1 MSSPREPF
9 VPMLGPAL
17 RFPAATSASR
27 HGLVAV
33 GGDLSVARLLL
44 AYRSGIFPWSAEPI
58 TWWSPDP
65 RAVFNL
71 DDFHVPRSLARLLR
85 RQPFRFTSDRCFRH
99 VVEECG
105 RVPRGGDSTWITP
118 AIIEAYVDLHR
129 AGWAHSLEVW
139 EGDRLA
145 GGIYGVA
152 IGGFFAGESMFHHVS
167 NASKAALVVL
177 LAGLRDA
184 GFTLFDTQML
194 TDTTRAIG
202 AVEIPR
208 SEYLERLADALP
220 RTVSWPAWT

>member
-1 MSSPREPF
+1 MSAPKEPF

-17 RFPAATSASR
+17 RFPPASLASR

-33 GGDLSVARLLL
+33 GGDLSVARILL

-71 DDFHVPRSLARLLR
+71 HDFHVPRSLERLLR
-85 RQPFRFTSDRCFRH
+85 RKPFRYTSDQCFCR
-99 VVEECG
+99 VVEECA
-105 RVPRGGDSTWITP
+105 RVPRGGDSTWITRD
-118 AIIEAYVDLHR
+118 IVDAYVDLHQ

-167 NASKAALVVL
+167 NASKAALVIL
-177 LAGLRDA
+177 LGRLRDA

-194 TDTTRAIG
+194 TDTTRALG

-208 SEYLERLADALP
+208 SAYMQRLATALP
-220 RTVSWPAWT
+220 QSVSWPTWP

>member
-1 MSSPREPF
+1 MSSSGESF

-17 RFPAATSASR
+17 RFPPASLASR

-33 GGDLSVARLLL
+33 GGDLSVDRILLG
-44 AYRSGIFPWSAEPI
+44 YRSGIFPWSAEPI

-71 DDFHVPRSLARLLR
+71 HDFHMPRSLARLLR
-85 RQPFRFTSDRCFRH
+85 RQPFRFTSDRCFRC
-99 VVEECG
+99 VVEECA
-105 RVPRGGDSTWITP
+105 RVPRGDDGTWITP
-118 AIIEAYVDLHR
+118 GIVDAYVGLHR

-177 LAGLRDA
+177 LAALRDA

-194 TDTTRAIG
+194 TETTRALG
-202 AVEIPR
+202 AIEIPR
-208 SEYLERLADALP
+208 SDYLRRLEGALTQP
-220 RTVSWPAWT
+220 VSWPVWP